1 MLLCLSS
8 ITRAQHPAQKVAAD
22 AFLTALIERAWDR
35 VEALEHPTLRDKI
48 TSAQWAELMD
58 GLEKQGG
65 KIQRHEFYS
74 AEANGAYASVVHR
87 VHLLRDSIGVR
98 MVVDSMNLI
107 GGFWLDPIKKD
118 YKFPVAEYMDT
129 TSFVEQA
136 ATVGTEFPLAAMLS
150 IPKGDGPFPGVVLVH
165 GSGPH
170 DMDETIGG
178 NKTFRDL
185 AWGLASRGIMV
196 LRYDKRTLH
205 YGNKM
210 NALTVTVQ
218 DETIDDAILA
228 LELLRD
234 QPACDTTRLIL
245 CGHSLGAMLAPE
257 IAAHMPS
264 VDGVVML
271 APIARPLETVISD
284 QLRFIASQQDSL
296 TPTEDIKLRSELEK
310 CEEIRKGTLMKTK
323 RLLGMPASYFY
334 DLQKR
339 DQKAYALQLDIPM
352 FIARGT
358 KDYQAPQMEMVL
370 WKEWLAGKQNV
381 TFRSYK
387 DAYHL
392 FIATDAK
399 PGPWNYQQ
407 EGNIM
412 PELIDDL
419 ATWCLELPAGG
430 EKE

>member
-1 MLLCLSS
+1 M
-8 ITRAQHPAQKVAAD
+8 IAQAQHATQKVAAD
-22 AFLTALIERAWDR
+22 AFLTALVERAWER

-48 TSAQWAELMD
+48 TREQWAELMD
-58 GLEKQGG
+58 GLENQAG
-65 KIQRHEFYS
+65 KIQRHAFFS
-74 AEANGAYASVVHR
+74 AEANGPFASIVHR
-87 VHLLRDSIGVR
+87 VHLVKDSIAVR

-107 GGFWLDPIKKD
+107 GGFWLDPIQKNFL
-118 YKFPVAEYMDT
+118 FPLPEYVDT

-136 ATVGTEFPLAAMLS
+136 TTVGTEFPLAAMFS
-150 IPKGDGPFPGVVLVH
+150 IPKGDGPFPAVVLVH

-196 LRYDKRTLH
+196 LRYDKRTKS
-205 YGNKM
+205 YGSKM
-210 NALTVTVQ
+210 NALTLTVQ

-228 LELLRD
+228 LQLLHAH
-234 QPACDTTRLIL
+234 PACDTARLVL

-257 IAAHMPS
+257 IAALTPS

-271 APIARPLETVISD
+271 APVARPLETVIGD

-296 TPTEDIKLRSELEK
+296 SPTEDIELRNELEK
-310 CEEIRKGTLMKTK
+310 TEQIRKGTLMKTK

-334 DLQKR
+334 DLQQR

-352 FIARGT
+352 FLARGT

-370 WKEWLAGKQNV
+370 WKEWLAGKDNV

-387 DAYHL
+387 DAFHL

-399 PGPWNYQQ
+399 PGPWNYKQ
-407 EGNIM
+407 EGNII

-419 ATWCLELPAGG
+419 ATWCLGLPADSD
-430 EKE
+430 KE